1 MGYVL
6 GLSEI
11 NAAFDKIMA
20 ETAAAS
26 RAIVAES
33 ALVVEKKAK
42 GNFSGVHKRGQP
54 HVGGDQPNVVTGT
67 LRRSIGNDGI
77 HADGLTGAST
87 RVGPRTIYGRRV
99 ELGYQGSKGYPYFS
113 PAVRD
118 TREEVL
124 AIARRRWTTSTRPR

>member
-1 MGYVL
+1 MGYVV

-26 RAIVAES
+26 RVIVAES

-42 GNFSGVHKRGQP
+42 SNFSGVHKRGQP
-54 HVGGDQPNVVTGT
+54 HEGGDRPNVVTGT

-77 HADGLTGAST
+77 HPDGLTGAST
-87 RVGPRTIYGRRV
+87 RVGPKMIYGRRV

-113 PAVRD
+113 PAVTD
-118 TREEVL
+118 TRDEVL